1 MRVVVTRPRLQAQAW
16 VHKLVQLGID
26 AVALPL
32 IDIQA
37 PPDPQAVVE
46 AWAGLTAYSLVAFV
60 SPNAVISFWQQCPAG
75 LHWPA
80 HVLIGSMGPGTTQAL
95 RDHGVSPHQIL
106 EPDPNADQFDAESL
120 WLQLVQHDWRGQS
133 VLLVR
138 GEGGREWLAQ
148 TLLAHGAVVETVC
161 TYQRGVPC
169 LTPAEQAVLNH
180 ALKNPLQ
187 HAWFFSSS
195 QSIQHLRQLVPQA
208 DWHHS
213 QALVTHPAIAQQARA
228 SGWQYV
234 HLSRPLLAD
243 VAACIQSIA
252 L

>member
-1 MRVVVTRPRLQAQAW
+1 MRVIVTRPQAQARVW
-16 VHKLVQLGID
+16 VQQLVQLGID
-26 AVALPL
+26 AVELPL
-32 IDIQA
+32 IEIQA
-37 PPDPQAVVE
+37 PPEPLAVLE

-60 SPNAVISFWQQCPAG
+60 SPNAVVSFWQQRPDG
-75 LHWPA
+75 MHWPA

-95 RDHGVSPHQIL
+95 CDHGVPASQIL
-106 EPDPNADQFDAESL
+106 EPDPSAEQFDSESL
-120 WLQLVQHDWRGQS
+120 WLQLAPHDWRGQS

-161 TYQRGVPC
+161 TYQRGVPN
-169 LTPAEQAVLNH
+169 LMPAEQAVLKDAIKH
-180 ALKNPLQ
+180 PLQ
-187 HAWFFSSS
+187 YVWFFSSS
-195 QSIQHLRQLVPQA
+195 QSIQHLRQMAPQA

-228 SGWQYV
+228 AGWQYV
-234 HLSRPLLAD
+234 KLSRPLLAD